1 MKLFPMLR
9 PAVSVANKERRSPVR
24 RFCINVP
31 VPARRQWRFTE
42 TPFNNREFCRAFA
55 AANVQPGSNNSLNPP
70 LGPPRPPD
78 PNPPTS
84 SPQTPQL
91 EKHANFATTPK
102 ANNILGHFFALLGA
116 VVMLAIP

>member
-55 AANVQPGSNNSLNPP
+55 AANANPVPIIP
-70 LGPPRPPD
+70 L
-78 PNPPTS
+78 
-84 SPQTPQL
+84 
-91 EKHANFATTPK
+91 
-102 ANNILGHFFALLGA
+102 
-116 VVMLAIP
+116 IPH

>member
-1 MKLFPMLR
+1 MLR

-55 AANVQPGSNNSLNPP
+55 AANANPVP
-70 LGPPRPPD
+70 
-78 PNPPTS
+78 
-84 SPQTPQL
+84 
-91 EKHANFATTPK
+91 
-102 ANNILGHFFALLGA
+102 I
-116 VVMLAIP
+116 IPSIPH